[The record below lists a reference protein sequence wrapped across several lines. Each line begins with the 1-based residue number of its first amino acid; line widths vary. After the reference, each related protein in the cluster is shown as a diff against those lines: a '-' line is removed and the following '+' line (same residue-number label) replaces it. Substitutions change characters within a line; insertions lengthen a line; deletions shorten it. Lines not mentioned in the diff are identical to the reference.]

1 MQRKSGVLT
10 TRHPL
15 TPSFG
20 SPHSPS
26 SETGGGLFLSLTA
39 QSQTRKLVTG
49 NKLSDVSERRRDSS
63 LIIIDKTVCKRI
75 IYYRQKL
82 KLSQEELASNVGIN
96 LKHLIKIEAGLK
108 IPRINELV
116 QLATGLGISIDELVN
131 NK

>member
-1 MQRKSGVLT
+1 M
-10 TRHPL
+10 
-15 TPSFG
+15 
-20 SPHSPS
+20 
-26 SETGGGLFLSLTA
+26 SLTA